1 MENTLRIPRDNDIY
15 LDENELELKKNLI
28 PIMMGEWDNKLTD
41 EEQRQVRT
49 LSFFYN
55 HISYIDDHLIFS
67 YCETLIKL
75 RTETDLTMPIQ
86 GEMTYI
92 DYLFI
97 LIRSEQRFNKAF
109 TEFLRDFKIDSIIGS
124 DS

>member
-1 MENTLRIPRDNDIY
+1 MNEIY

-55 HISYIDDHLIFS
+55 HISYTDDHLIFS
-67 YCETLIKL
+67 YGETLIK
-75 RTETDLTMPIQ
+75 RRAETDLTMHIQ

-97 LIRSEQRFNKAF
+97 LIRSEQRFDKAF

>member
-1 MENTLRIPRDNDIY
+1 MNEIY

-28 PIMMGEWDNKLTD
+28 PIMMGEWDNNLTD

-55 HISYIDDHLIFS
+55 HISYTDDHLIFS
-67 YCETLIKL
+67 YGETLIKL
-75 RTETDLTMPIQ
+75 RAEIDLTMHIQ

-97 LIRSEQRFNKAF
+97 LIRSEQRFDKAF